1 MMPLMGSLERI
12 LLGNPLGGSYT
23 GGEKSMWEQ
32 GTIAFNSGAEVTSD
46 ISVRSEY
53 IPCRENA
60 YYTQRS
66 IGWGTFENI
75 NWYFYDS
82 EKNFLGSHR
91 DTTFTALE
99 LVPVNCAFLRMVIV
113 SAAENPITPSDVPNI
128 TIEDRSIWG
137 WNDPDPRG
145 LIIATKRVDI
155 IKDHY
160 YYQTNNIAGSILYF
174 DNPAFAVEYSAMSKA
189 PGSYDSTY
197 MYLLIDE
204 DATPTNIGDL
214 VFEDRDVWGWYN
226 SDNIYLISQ
235 LFPIEKR
242 IVSAIYT
249 GDLKKPYMG
258 VYSQNGSE
266 AESQLLP
273 VENVEI
279 NDVYVAYR
287 VFVPLSDNPGITPAD
302 MVNHGTWT
310 VTFSDPVSEVWQS
323 DGSVYYTPHNSEVQK
338 GKILTITPPS
348 TFKAVNLVVQDS
360 TGQNSHDITGGAE
373 VTLSE
378 STEWVYLTVGI
389 AENPDVNLMNIDSF
403 REQWSYS
410 YKDIPV
416 PAEPHWEGE
425 NFIFSA
431 SDIQVGKAW
440 QKSGDDII
448 LVDDAGTIA
457 LPIITNPRQK
467 WRILITNASVGRD
480 LNGVQIRKTGAGVTA
495 TACNI
500 SQGSFFSFILP
511 AAGDQLAI
519 HWKNGA
525 GTTAQQLYDGI
536 TITGSEG

>member
-32 GTIAFNSGAEVTSD
+32 GTIYTQNGDEGDSD
-46 ISVRSEY
+46 YRVRSGY
-53 IPCRENA
+53 IPVRSNV
-60 YYTQRS
+60 YYTQRTLS
-66 IGWGTFENI
+66 GGYTLIQ
-75 NWYFYDS
+75 WYFYDS
-82 EKNFLGSHR
+82 EYQYLGYFSD
-91 DTTFTALE
+91 DTWKKLLLT
-99 LVPVNCAFLRMVIV
+99 PVNCAYIRIVIL
-113 SAAENPITPSDVPNI
+113 NPTDVPLHPSDVPNI

-137 WNDPDPRG
+137 WY
-145 LIIATKRVDI
+145 IS
-155 IKDHY
+155 
-160 YYQTNNIAGSILYF
+160 NN
-174 DNPAFAVEYSAMSKA
+174 M
-189 PGSYDSTY
+189 
-197 MYLLIDE
+197 
-204 DATPTNIGDL
+204 
-214 VFEDRDVWGWYN
+214 
-226 SDNIYLISQ
+226 YLISQ
-235 LFPIEKR
+235 AFPIEKR

-249 GDLKKPYMG
+249 GDLKKPYIG
-258 VYSQNGSE
+258 VYSQNGSVS
-266 AESQLLP
+266 ESQLLP
-273 VENVEI
+273 LENVAI
-279 NDVYVAYR
+279 ADVYVLYR
-287 VFVPLSDNPGITPAD
+287 VFVKLSDNPNITPAD

-323 DGSVYYTPHNSEVQK
+323 DGSVYYTPHNSEIQK

-348 TFKAVNLVVQDS
+348 SFKAVSLVVQDS

-373 VTLSE
+373 VALSE
-378 STEWVYLTVGI
+378 STEWVYLTVGV
-389 AENPDVNLMNIDSF
+389 AENPDVNLTNIDSF

-410 YKDIPV
+410 YKDIPE

-495 TACNI
+495 TACDI

-536 TITGSEG
+536 TITGSEV

>member
-32 GTIAFNSGAEVTSD
+32 GSIDTTTGDEVTS
-46 ISVRSEY
+46 SYCVRSGY
-53 IPCRENA
+53 IPVRSNV
-60 YYTQRS
+60 YYTQRTIS
-66 IGWGTFENI
+66 GGFHLMT
-75 NWYFYDS
+75 WYYYDS
-82 EKNFLGSHR
+82 EHNFLGYLNESS
-91 DTTFTALE
+91 FKL
-99 LVPVNCAFLRMVIV
+99 LVLAPVNCTYIRIVIY
-113 SAAENPITPSDVPNI
+113 SYGEAIHPTDVPNI

-137 WNDPDPRG
+137 WQDKTPGGYIYSTKSIETITGHYYFQTNDNSYKIVLNACGTTISNGSIVRVVCSGEDIFYINDP
-145 LIIATKRVDI
+145 
-155 IKDHY
+155 
-160 YYQTNNIAGSILYF
+160 
-174 DNPAFAVEYSAMSKA
+174 
-189 PGSYDSTY
+189 
-197 MYLLIDE
+197 

-226 SDNIYLISQ
+226 YNNMYLISQ
-235 LFPIEKR
+235 AFPIEKR

-258 VYSQNGSE
+258 VYSQNGSVS
-266 AESQLLP
+266 ESQLLP
-273 VENVEI
+273 LENVAI
-279 NDVYVAYR
+279 ADVYVLYR
-287 VFVPLSDNPGITPAD
+287 VFVELSDNPNITPAD

-323 DGSVYYTPHNSEVQK
+323 DGSVYYTPHNSEIQK

-348 TFKAVNLVVQDS
+348 SFKAVSLVVQDS

-373 VTLSE
+373 VALSE

-389 AENPDVNLMNIDSF
+389 AENPDVNLTNIDSF

-416 PAEPHWEGE
+416 PAEPHWDGE
-425 NFIFSA
+425 NFVFSV

-448 LVDDAGTIA
+448 IVDDAGSVA
-457 LPIITNPRQK
+457 LPMIPNPSAG
-467 WRILITNASVGRD
+467 WRIL
-480 LNGVQIRKTGAGVTA
+480 LNNNLGVTMSGMQLRKTSAGVSVQESY
-495 TACNI
+495 I
-500 SQGSFFSFILP
+500 YSGSSLSIIL
-511 AAGDQLAI
+511 GEE
-519 HWKNGA
+519 GA
-525 GTTAQQLYDGI
+525 QVAFYGANSIGASAEDIYRGI